1 MKLTEES
8 LEFAKNHILHFFDSD
23 FFSKPVE
30 YDALFNNWQE
40 TIKFLT
46 EKEIVDYQIKTPFQ
60 MAVKKTNGGYRIVH
74 QLAPVNTLIY
84 TAISYIVATSIENSR
99 PEIKDK
105 IACSYRIN
113 LNLEKGHF
121 FSNGTGWNDFL
132 EKNIELSEKYNY
144 VLVTDITDFYN
155 QIYLHR
161 LQNVIDVCYQNDGNA
176 SKQIEKF
183 ISGLNCKASKGLP
196 VGPSA
201 SIILAEAILLD
212 IDDFIAS
219 NNLEH
224 TRYVD
229 DINIYAH
236 DLIELEMILSKLT
249 QYLYDSHRLT
259 LSGAKTYITES
270 ENYISNKLQK
280 PEVLED
286 QAIFKQLTE
295 IGKSISVQLEEEEH
309 DNEYVEFSLYSDY
322 DETEEDDED
331 FEVPALEDLSG
342 SEQVKVKISA
352 LTDLL
357 KSIIEKGQINNLNY
371 SLLRHILRRAK
382 SLRIRGI
389 IPLLFNDF
397 DLFMP
402 VLRDVFL
409 YLNKITNTKVIEHNI
424 SMIEE
429 IILNSTYKEHD
440 FFKYWFSL
448 YFSKY
453 PVFYQY
459 PFVKKF
465 LNTCSVRNYAVF
477 AQTNSITHWIRE
489 KKNSIDNYGFWDKRA
504 IIFAT
509 SALSKDERNNWL
521 DHYEK
526 TTTDFVELMLIK
538 YVKSL

>member
-1 MKLTEES
+1 MRLTKES
-8 LEFAKNHILHFFDSD
+8 LEFAKNHIKHFFDSD

-30 YDALFNNWQE
+30 YDALFNNWEE
-40 TIKFLT
+40 TSEFLT
-46 EKEIVDYQIKTPFQ
+46 EKEIIDYQIKTPFQ
-60 MAVKKTNGGYRIVH
+60 MAVKKPNGGYRIVH
-74 QLAPVNTLIY
+74 QLDPINTLIY

-99 PEIKDK
+99 PKIEDK
-105 IACSYRIN
+105 IACSYRIQ

-132 EKNIELSEKYNY
+132 EKNLDLKEKYNY

-161 LQNVIDVCYQNDGNA
+161 LQNAIDICYQNDGNA

-183 ISGLNCKASKGLP
+183 ISGLNSKASKGIP

-212 IDDFIAS
+212 IDDFIES

-229 DINIYAH
+229 DINIYGNN
-236 DLIELEMILSKLT
+236 LIELEMILSKLT

-270 ENYISNKLQK
+270 ENYISSKLQN

-295 IGKSISVQLEEEEH
+295 IGKSISIQLDEELDDES
-309 DNEYVEFSLYSDY
+309 VEFSLYSDF
-322 DETEEDDED
+322 DETGEDEEE

-352 LTDLL
+352 LIDLL
-357 KSIIEKGQINNLNY
+357 NNIIDKGQINNLNY

-389 IPLLFNDF
+389 VPFLFNDF

-409 YLNKITNTKVIEHNI
+409 YLNKVTNAKVIEHNI
-424 SMIEE
+424 SKIEE

-453 PVFYQY
+453 PEFYQY

-465 LNTCSVRNYAVF
+465 LNSCSIRNFAVF
-477 AQTNSITHWIRE
+477 AKNNSITHWIRE

-504 IIFAT
+504 IIYAT
-509 SALSKDERNNWL
+509 SALSKDERNSWL

-538 YVKSL
+538 YVRSI